1 MPSKAHAQVQRGGDK
16 PKFVLEEIDVP
27 QPGEHEVLVK
37 NQAVAQNPTDVQSL
51 DNNAFGDG
59 TVLGCDF
66 VGTVEEVGKK
76 VSRVKKGDT
85 VSALIW
91 GGEVKGHGAYNKY
104 TLANEFI
111 SFKVPKS
118 ISPEAAATVPLA
130 CCTAWLALFSKDC
143 LVIDRKSGKETS
155 VLIWG
160 GSSSVGLYAIQIARQ
175 HNFNVVTVCSPKHH
189 ERVKSLGADHVFDYK
204 SEDVVD
210 QIKGAAPRL
219 QYIFDTIGDK
229 SSSAT
234 ASHTLGE
241 ASGTLCTVR
250 PGKANT
256 EGCSSQAKITDVLVW
271 TAFLK
276 DHQYKE
282 FKWPA
287 SEADHKLSA
296 ELFENLPQWLEDGT
310 IKPNEAKVLKG
321 LENVPEGF
329 QEYRDGKISGYKIVY
344 AV

>member
-1 MPSKAHAQVQRGGDK
+1 MSSKTRAQVQCGGDS
-16 PKFVLEEIDVP
+16 PKFTLEDVDIP
-27 QPGEHEVLVK
+27 QPGEHELLVR
-37 NQAVAQNPTDVQSL
+37 NSCVAMNPTDVQSL

-66 VGTVEEVGKK
+66 VGLVEQVGKN
-76 VSRVKKGDT
+76 VSRHSKGDT
-85 VSALIW
+85 IAALIW
-91 GGEVKGHGAYNKY
+91 GGEVKGQGAYANH
-104 TLANEFI
+104 TLANEYI

-130 CCTAWLALFSKDC
+130 SCTAWLALFSKDC
-143 LVIDRKSGKETS
+143 LAMDRKSGKQSS

-160 GSSSVGLYAIQIARQ
+160 GSSSVGLYAIQIARL
-175 HNFNVVTVCSPKHH
+175 HSFNVITVCSPKHH
-189 ERVKSLGADHVFDYK
+189 EHVRSLGADHAFDYK
-204 SEDVVD
+204 SGHVVD

-219 QYIFDTIGDK
+219 QYIFDAIGDK
-229 SSSAT
+229 TSSAT
-234 ASHTLGE
+234 ASHALGE
-241 ASGTLCTVR
+241 AGGTLCTVR

-256 EGCSSQAKITDVLVW
+256 EGVSSQTKVTDVLVW

-287 SEADHKLSA
+287 NEDDHKLSA
-296 ELFENLPQWLEDGT
+296 ELFEKLPEWLEDGA
-310 IKPNEAKVLKG
+310 IKPNRPKVLKG
-321 LENVPEGF
+321 LEEIPEGF

-344 AV
+344 AL